1 MIIQN
6 PDGSLGYICVPDANT
21 KNKPVETEII
31 IQIDEP
37 VNDPE
42 IALTLEKEKKIVIY
56 FCYQEMF
63 LNFILPVYLNQ
74 IYIIFPIVLCTLTGV
89 NSIKYNNKG
98 GYIFYLI
105 YLMIDYAYKLSLLTF
120 LNLLIIYDKVTLGY
134 IVYTSLFVVIL
145 LFNTVAIR
153 LFVKYYKLMN

>member
-6 PDGSLGYICVPDANT
+6 PDGSLGYIYVPGANT
-21 KNKPVETEII
+21 ENKPVETEII
-31 IQIDEP
+31 IQIDETE
-37 VNDPE
+37 N
-42 IALTLEKEKKIVIY
+42 ALTLEKEKKIVIY

-74 IYIIFPIVLCTLTGV
+74 IYILFPIVLCTLTGV

-105 YLMIDYAYKLSLLTF
+105 YLMIDYAYKLSLLT
-120 LNLLIIYDKVTLGY
+120 LLIIYDKVTNGY

>member
-6 PDGSLGYICVPDANT
+6 PDGSLGYISDFNT
-21 KNKPVETEII
+21 ENKPIETEII

-145 LFNTVAIR
+145 LFNTFAIR

>member
-6 PDGSLGYICVPDANT
+6 PDGSLGYIYVPDANT
-21 KNKPVETEII
+21 ENKLVETEII
-31 IQIDEP
+31 IQIDET

-105 YLMIDYAYKLSLLTF
+105 YLMIDYAYKLTL

>member
-6 PDGSLGYICVPDANT
+6 PDGSLGYIYVPGANT
-21 KNKPVETEII
+21 ENKPVETEII
-31 IQIDEP
+31 IQIDETE
-37 VNDPE
+37 N
-42 IALTLEKEKKIVIY
+42 ALTLEKEKKIVIY

-74 IYIIFPIVLCTLTGV
+74 IYIIFPVILCTLTGV

-105 YLMIDYAYKLSLLTF
+105 YLMIDYAYKLSLLT
-120 LNLLIIYDKVTLGY
+120 LLIIYDKVTNGY